1 MSLGKLPTNLTSVLS
16 TGALAFLTPELAR
29 ALKLLFGA
37 SWPPGGKT
45 MSIEYFQGEET
56 EVREG
61 SLALSET
68 VGGEGPV
75 EARPCKTRPQVS
87 SEVLTDQVAVP
98 FHF

>member
-1 MSLGKLPTNLTSVLS
+1 
-16 TGALAFLTPELAR
+16 
-29 ALKLLFGA
+29 
-37 SWPPGGKT
+37 
-45 MSIEYFQGEET
+45 MSIEYFQGVET